1 MSSEATSSTVAVE
14 ARMAGG
20 IYALNRFLMTLQNK
34 RMPVKSLEVNM
45 DEAETKATI
54 ILDCPHETARRY
66 MSLLELLEDVH
77 EVWEPGN

>member
-1 MSSEATSSTVAVE
+1 MPETTGAAIAVE

-34 RMPVKSLEVNM
+34 RMPVKSIDLHMGET
-45 DEAETKATI
+45 ETKATI
-54 ILDCPHETARRY
+54 NLDCPHETARRY

-77 EVWEPGN
+77 EVWEPEK

>member
-1 MSSEATSSTVAVE
+1 MPETTGTAIVIEAK
-14 ARMAGG
+14 MAGG

-34 RMPVKSLEVNM
+34 RMPVKNLEVNM
-45 DEAETKATI
+45 GEEETKATI
-54 ILDCPHETARRY
+54 RLDCPHETARRY